1 MLKSV
6 LIILDGLGDERSK
19 ELSATP
25 LEYLG
30 EKIKNFNRLAEKGV
44 TGLMHTI
51 KAGVPPSSDTA
62 HLTIFGYDLEKDYP
76 GRGYFEALGA
86 GLKPKFGEIAF
97 RANFATV
104 REENGKLIVVD
115 RRAGR
120 ISGEDADVLGNDLN
134 KYLREQGYPVEFVHT
149 LEHRGVLLIKPDGH
163 ELSSK
168 ITDVDPHELGFPILK
183 SQPFEGLDEEERR
196 KAEFTA
202 RILND
207 ILVDAYRFLRD
218 HPINK
223 ERAKRGLPVAN
234 ALLVRGAGIVK
245 KLESFKEKW
254 GYKAAFVAAGPLY
267 RGVALSLGM
276 DPIEVEGA
284 TGLPNTNIKGKLE
297 GVIRAFKQGYE
308 FVFVHIKATDN
319 LSHSKKPREKAEF
332 IKKVDDMLIVLDDI
346 LDEAV
351 IAVTG
356 DHSTSSVRGKHV
368 GLPVPILIHSPY
380 GRPDENK
387 YFNEKACEKGG
398 LGIIH
403 GNEVMPLILD
413 LSDRANE
420 LGIRTSPKPVYYIGS
435 TGEPLKI

>member
-6 LIILDGLGDERSK
+6 IIILDGVGDERSK
-19 ELSATP
+19 ELGATP

-30 EKIKNFNRLAEKGV
+30 ESIKNFNRLAQGGI

-86 GLKPKFGEIAF
+86 GLKPKIGEIAF

-120 ISGEDADVLGNDLN
+120 ISGEDADTLGEDLN
-134 KYLREQGYPVEFVHT
+134 KYLKEKGYPVEFIHT
-149 LEHRGVLLIKPDGH
+149 LEHRGVLLIKPEGH
-163 ELSSK
+163 ELSPK

-183 SQPFEGLDEEERR
+183 SQPFEGLDEVERK
-196 KAEFTA
+196 KAESTA
-202 RILND
+202 KVLNEIL
-207 ILVDAYRFLRD
+207 IDAYKFLRN

-223 ERAKRGLPVAN
+223 EREKKGLPIAN

-245 KLESFKEKW
+245 KLESFRERW
-254 GYKAAFVAAGPLY
+254 GYKAAFIAAGPLY

-284 TGLPNTNIKGKLE
+284 TGLPNTNIRGKLE
-297 GVIRAFKQGYE
+297 GITRALKQGYD

-319 LSHSKKPREKAEF
+319 LSHSKKPKEKAEF
-332 IKKVDDMLIVLDDI
+332 IKKVDEALSVLNDI

-351 IAVTG
+351 IAITG

-387 YFNEKACEKGG
+387 YFNERACEKGG
-398 LGIIH
+398 LGVIN
-403 GNEVMPLILD
+403 GNEVMPLLLD

-435 TGEPLKI
+435 IGEPLRI